1 MSIKTYT
8 PSCVVTE
15 ADRKWFLID
24 AEDVV
29 LGRLASAAAMIL
41 RGKHKPVFTPHND
54 CGDHVVIIN
63 AEKVHLT
70 GSKRENKIYY
80 RHTGY
85 PGGLKQR
92 TAAQIL
98 DGRFPERVI
107 EKAVQRMIPGG
118 SLGRKV
124 LKKLH
129 IVAGPEH
136 PYAAQKPEVLAFADR
151 NPKNKKRGA

>member
-8 PSCVVTE
+8 PSCTVTE

-24 AEDVV
+24 AEDIV
-29 LGRLASAAAMIL
+29 LGRLASTVAMIL
-41 RGKHKPVFTPHND
+41 RGKNKPIFTPHND

-63 AEKVHLT
+63 AEKIHLT
-70 GSKRENKIYY
+70 GKKREDKIYY

-98 DGRFPERVI
+98 EGRFPERVI
-107 EKAVQRMIPGG
+107 EKAVQRMVPSG

-129 IVAGPEH
+129 IVAGPDH
-136 PYAAQKPEVLAFADR
+136 PYAAQKPEVFAFAGR